1 MGGGALP
8 VALNKKYKKVY
19 LLFGKENEYLNKD
32 SPGFSDFGGGEKPG
46 ESALDTALREGCEEL
61 NGFFGC
67 EGEIKRLIKE
77 NLVTSLNHDSYT
89 TFLFEIEY
97 DDNLPYYFN
106 NNYKFLKNH
115 VNKLVRHS
123 TNGLFEKS
131 VIKWMTFDD
140 LRKERDTFRSYYR
153 NVVDVILENEDDI
166 VRKLKGLKTS
176 MTRTK
181 TMTRTPTIRTPTMRT
196 PTVRTPTVRT
206 ITIRTP
212 TRTPTTRTPTKTIT
226 TRTPTRTPTARTPTV
241 RTPTKTITTRTPTT
255 RTPTTRTPTTRTPT
269 TRTPTTRTPT
279 VRTPTVRT
287 ITIRTR
293 NPTTRTITTRTP
305 TTKTFKKTTNR
316 YNNYKYDAQ
325 DSKTVSIKSK
335 SKSKSK
341 SKNSHFKKK
350 KTKTKKNKKW
360 FDTLW

>member
-8 VALNKKYKKVY
+8 IALNKKDKKVY

-77 NLVTSLNHDSYT
+77 NLVTSLNHDRYT

-106 NNYKFLKNH
+106 NNYKFLKSH

-140 LRKERDTFRSYYR
+140 LRKERSSFRSYYR

-166 VRKLKGLKTS
+166 VRKLKGSK
-176 MTRTK
+176 
-181 TMTRTPTIRTPTMRT
+181 
-196 PTVRTPTVRT
+196 
-206 ITIRTP
+206 
-212 TRTPTTRTPTKTIT
+212 TPTKIST
-226 TRTPTRTPTARTPTV
+226 
-241 RTPTKTITTRTPTT
+241 TTRTPTT
-255 RTPTTRTPTTRTPT
+255 RTPTTRTPTKTRTL
-269 TRTPTTRTPT
+269 
-279 VRTPTVRT
+279 
-287 ITIRTR
+287 RTR
-293 NPTTRTITTRTP
+293 NPSKTVTTTV
-305 TTKTFKKTTNR
+305 KKTPTNR
-316 YNNYKYDAQ
+316 YNNYKYDTQ
-325 DSKTVSIKSK
+325 DAKSITGK
-335 SKSKSK
+335 
-341 SKNSHFKKK
+341 HVKKK

>member
-8 VALNKKYKKVY
+8 IALNKKDKKVY
-19 LLFGKENEYLNKD
+19 FLFGKENEYLNKD

-77 NLVTSLNHDSYT
+77 NLVTSLNHDRYT

-106 NNYKFLKNH
+106 NNYKFLKSH

-140 LRKERDTFRSYYR
+140 LRKERASFRSYYR

-166 VRKLKGLKTS
+166 MRKLKGLKTVTATPT
-176 MTRTK
+176 TRVK
-181 TMTRTPTIRTPTMRT
+181 TMTRTPTVRTTTVRT
-196 PTVRTPTVRT
+196 PTVRTPTTKTMTRT
-206 ITIRTP
+206 M
-212 TRTPTTRTPTKTIT
+212 TRTPTTKTMTRTM
-226 TRTPTRTPTARTPTV
+226 TRTPM
-241 RTPTKTITTRTPTT
+241 
-255 RTPTTRTPTTRTPT
+255 
-269 TRTPTTRTPT
+269 
-279 VRTPTVRT
+279 
-287 ITIRTR
+287 
-293 NPTTRTITTRTP
+293 
-305 TTKTFKKTTNR
+305 TKTFKKTTNR

-325 DSKTVSIKSK
+325 DAKTVSIK

-350 KTKTKKNKKW
+350 KTKKNKKW